1 MNRVGVVDI
10 GSNTIRA
17 VVYEKGEVIYNR
29 AVLSRIFEFTDN
41 GSFTEEGGLWLCG
54 AINALRASAPECET
68 FYAYATSAFRDLKN
82 GADVAAAVREATGT
96 ELCVLSEAEE
106 AMCDIFALADFG
118 VTNGTGIDLGGGS
131 CQIFEI
137 SDGKPGKFASLAIGC
152 NRLCKRFV
160 AGEMPTKDEIK
171 EIAAFVTDKVN
182 GFKSVDT
189 LCVLGGTSRLAL
201 KIRES
206 LNGIRGTEITPSEL
220 CEIVGAS
227 DTERGL
233 SAIRAAAKERS
244 GSATVGIAVIAALAD
259 KLGAK
264 TVRVCK
270 TSSREGFLI
279 MKKLEKEHS

>member
-17 VVYEKGEVIYNR
+17 VVYENGEVIYNR

-41 GSFTEEGGLWLCG
+41 GNFAEDGSLWLCG
-54 AINALRASAPECET
+54 AINALCAAAPECET

-82 GADVAAAVREATGT
+82 GAEVAQAVLEATGT
-96 ELCVLSEAEE
+96 ELCVLSEADE
-106 AMCDIFALADFG
+106 AMCDILALSDFG
-118 VTNGTGIDLGGGS
+118 VTDGTGIDLGGGS

-137 SDGKPGKFASLAIGC
+137 SGGKPGKFASLAIGC
-152 NRLCKRFV
+152 NRLCKQFV
-160 AGEMPTKDEIK
+160 AGEMPTKDEI
-171 EIAAFVTDKVN
+171 ERLTAFAADKIN

-206 LNGIRGTEITPSEL
+206 LSGVRGTEISPSEL
-220 CEIVGAS
+220 WEIVGVS
-227 DTERGL
+227 DTEKGI

-264 TVRVCK
+264 SVRVCK